1 MDKGKNGTSSSQN
14 RDHSNAKE
22 ISANDNTYDDRSR
35 SSHNQSRSP
44 FRLSKPMDQNL
55 ANMGMSSFT
64 GMDPEV
70 ELNRLHQKCKSYE
83 NEVTRLQTIH
93 EDESKKLRIRIKTL
107 ESGIKR
113 LDL

>member
-1 MDKGKNGTSSSQN
+1 MDNGKYGTSLSQN
-14 RDHSNAKE
+14 RDLSNTKE
-22 ISANDNTYDDRSR
+22 ISENDGTNHDRSR

-55 ANMGMSSFT
+55 AGMGLSSFT